1 MTAEFRDLREFM
13 AVLSEN
19 GQLRTITGADP
30 DLEIGAIVELNHEHD
45 GPALLFDDIA
55 GYPSGYRILCNA
67 MDTMPRA
74 LLAIGLPADLD
85 METALVEYEKK
96 MAGYHPLPPVQL
108 STGPIFENTV
118 SGEDVDLGKFP
129 TPKWHEGDG
138 GRYIGTG
145 CAVITRDP
153 DTGEVHFGTYR
164 VMIHDRNTAGLYI
177 RGDKRGARIRNKYWE
192 RGQSCPVAV
201 ALGNEPM
208 IFLGA
213 ATIIGRQTG
222 APKYDFV
229 GYMRGAPVEVVEEEI
244 TGLPIPATAEI
255 VMVGEVPPLEQEA
268 RPEGPFGEWTG
279 YYASGTRA
287 EAVIKVQTLY
297 HRNDP
302 ILLGMPPLRV
312 RLTNS
317 HFGLPTQLTHMRER
331 LVNAGIEDVLDVW
344 PAAVPGVTVVQIRQR
359 YPGHAMKAALA
370 AVGEYM
376 GRFVVVVDEDVDP
389 RDPREVLW
397 AMGTRAD
404 PATTITIVPGCQTSA
419 LDPRLTPE
427 QRQKR
432 DYTSSR
438 AIILAC
444 KPFEWIKDFPPRSTA
459 SPELRKRTREKWQEL
474 F

>member
-1 MTAEFRDLREFM
+1 MARAFQDLREFIT
-13 AVLSEN
+13 ALDKL
-19 GQLRTITGADP
+19 GQLRTVSEAEP
-30 DLEIGAIVELNHEHD
+30 ALEIGTIVELNHEHD
-45 GPALLFDDIA
+45 GPALLFDDVA

-67 MDTMPRA
+67 MDSLPRA
-74 LLAIGLPADLD
+74 LLAIGLSPDLD
-85 METALVEYEKK
+85 MEGGLAAYDEKV
-96 MAGYHPLPPVQL
+96 AGYQPVPPIQRD
-108 STGPIFENTV
+108 TGPIFENTIT
-118 SGEDVDLGKFP
+118 GDDVDLWKFP

-138 GRYIGTG
+138 GRYLGTG
-145 CAVITRDP
+145 SAVITRDP

-164 VMIHDRNTAGLYI
+164 LMIHDRNTLGLYI

-192 RGQSCPVAV
+192 RGQACPVAV
-201 ALGNEPM
+201 SLGQEPVM
-208 IFLGA
+208 FLASASMFGQRN
-213 ATIIGRQTG
+213 TTS
-222 APKYDFV
+222 KYDVV
-229 GYMRGAPVEVVEEEI
+229 GYMRGASVEVVEEEL

-255 VMVGEVPPLEQEA
+255 VLAGEVPPLDQEA

-287 EAVIKVQTLY
+287 DAVIKVKAIY

-312 RLTNS
+312 KLTNS
-317 HFGLPTQLTHMRER
+317 HFGLPTQLTHLRER
-331 LVNAGIEDVLDVW
+331 LAKADVDGVLDVW
-344 PAAVPGVTVVQIRQR
+344 PESIPGVIVVQIKQR

-370 AVGEYM
+370 LAGEYM
-376 GRFVVVVDEDVDP
+376 GRFVVVVDEDINP
-389 RDPREVLW
+389 RDPRDVFW
-397 AMGTRAD
+397 AMGTRCD
-404 PATTITIVPGCQTSA
+404 PATTINILTGCQTSA

-444 KPFEWIKDFPPRSTA
+444 KPFEWIKEFPERSLS
-459 SPELRKRTREKWQEL
+459 SPELRKRTLEKWKDL